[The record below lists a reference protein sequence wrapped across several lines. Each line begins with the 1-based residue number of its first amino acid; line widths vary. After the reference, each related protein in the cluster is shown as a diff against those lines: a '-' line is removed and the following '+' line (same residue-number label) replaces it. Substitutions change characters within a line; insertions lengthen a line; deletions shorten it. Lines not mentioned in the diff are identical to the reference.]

1 MITSEWPT
9 VEHQDS
15 APFIVQQVE
24 FLRRAGVEVEV
35 FAFRGAC
42 KPGNYLRAWRK
53 TRRLIAS
60 GRFDLVHAQW
70 GQSALLALPRSLPLV
85 ITYRGNDLE
94 GVIGR
99 NGRQSLQGRLLRAI
113 SRGMSR
119 IAEEV
124 VVVSDRLAHR
134 MPPRAYH
141 VIPSGLDLEMF
152 RPMPQAEARAR
163 LGLPADRR
171 LVLFAAPP
179 TNPRKRHRLACAA
192 VDLLDPALRAEL
204 VVATRV
210 SHASMPLYM
219 SACDAV
225 ILTSTHEGSPNVVKE
240 ALACDLPV
248 ASVDVGDVRLRI
260 GNIEGCVVF
269 ADDRPETLAAGLD
282 RVLRRGGRVAGRKSV
297 TELDE
302 RLLAVR
308 TISVYRKA
316 LRRA

>member
-1 MITSEWPT
+1 
-9 VEHQDS
+9 
-15 APFIVQQVE
+15 
-24 FLRRAGVEVEV
+24 
-35 FAFRGAC
+35 
-42 KPGNYLRAWRK
+42 
-53 TRRLIAS
+53 
-60 GRFDLVHAQW
+60 
-70 GQSALLALPRSLPLV
+70 
-85 ITYRGNDLE
+85 
-94 GVIGR
+94 
-99 NGRQSLQGRLLRAI
+99 
-113 SRGMSR
+113 
-119 IAEEV
+119 
-124 VVVSDRLAHR
+124 
-134 MPPRAYH
+134 
-141 VIPSGLDLEMF
+141 MF

-179 TNPRKRHRLACAA
+179 TNPRKRHCLACAA
-192 VDLLDPALRAEL
+192 VDRLDPALCAEL

-248 ASVDVGDVRLRI
+248 AAVDVGDVRLRI
-260 GNIEGCVVF
+260 GDVEGCVVF

-282 RVLRRGGRVAGRKSV
+282 RVLRRGGRVAGRERV